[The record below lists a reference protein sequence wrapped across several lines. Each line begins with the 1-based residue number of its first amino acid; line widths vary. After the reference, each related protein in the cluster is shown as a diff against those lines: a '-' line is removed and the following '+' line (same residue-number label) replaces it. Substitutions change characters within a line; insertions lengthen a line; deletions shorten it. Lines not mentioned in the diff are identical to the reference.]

1 MDINL
6 KIFLERQHNIIAT
19 GMSFFGVEQNA
30 QLNKLIFDMR
40 LHLSRNKYAPNL
52 RTIYRSF
59 VNYDHEVSG
68 KIQSHNFEHVRLK
81 LYRHSMPMEY
91 L

>member
-1 MDINL
+1 
-6 KIFLERQHNIIAT
+6 
-19 GMSFFGVEQNA
+19 MSFFGVEQNA

-59 VNYDHEVSG
+59 ADYDQELSG
-68 KIQSHNFEHVRLK
+68 KIQPHNFEHVRIQS
-81 LYRHSMPMEY
+81 YRLSMPMEFS
-91 L
+91 

>member
-1 MDINL
+1 
-6 KIFLERQHNIIAT
+6 
-19 GMSFFGVEQNA
+19 MSFFGVEQNA

-59 VNYDHEVSG
+59 VDYDREQSG
-68 KIQSHNFEHVRLK
+68 KIEAHNFERVRHK
-81 LYRHSMPMEY
+81 
-91 L
+91 

>member
-1 MDINL
+1 
-6 KIFLERQHNIIAT
+6 
-19 GMSFFGVEQNA
+19 MSFFGVEQNA

-59 VNYDHEVSG
+59 VDYDHQVSG
-68 KIQSHNFEHVRLK
+68 TIESHNFEHVTLK
-81 LYRHSMPMEY
+81 SCRPSMPMASS
-91 L
+91 